1 MRTVLVTGGAGFI
14 GGYVVRDL
22 IGRGYTVT
30 VLDTRGRTVP
40 GATTILGDIRDTAAV
55 SEAVTRSDGVVHLA
69 GLLGTAEMVKT
80 PRPAVEVN
88 VMGALNVLEA
98 AAANDVP
105 LVNISVGNHWM
116 DNTYSITKDTA
127 DRFTRMYRRFR
138 GARVAN
144 VRAFDAYGP
153 GQTAPAPFGPSHV
166 RKVIPSFACRALAG
180 LPIEVYGDGL
190 QTIDLIHASD
200 VARILVS
207 GLEEVDA
214 GREPSVPEAGSGVP
228 ITVLDIAKLIIGIV
242 GSGSI
247 THLPMRPGE
256 SPGAVIVAASVLSGL
271 VPLSVGLP
279 PTVESYR

>member
-228 ITVLDIAKLIIGIV
+228 ITVLDVAKLIIGIV